1 MSSDWHES
9 LTSPSGEVFHRVGD
23 ELLTAQEA
31 LSLVESGAWVMI
43 DSCGDGCVGID
54 WLSDR
59 ERRDVAKRGMT
70 LSRNGYGR
78 FQRWESH
85 AGQVAVFVDGG
96 DLRR

>member
-1 MSSDWHES
+1 MSDWHEF
-9 LTSPSGEVFHRVGD
+9 LTSPSGDVFHRANGESLSKD
-23 ELLTAQEA
+23 EA
-31 LSLVESGAWVMI
+31 LELVQSGALVMI

-59 ERRDVAKRGMT
+59 ERREVVKRGMT
-70 LSRNGYGR
+70 LSRRNHGE
-78 FQRWESH
+78 FQRWETR

>member
-1 MSSDWHES
+1 MASDWHES
-9 LTSPSGEVFHRVGD
+9 LTSPTGEVFHRASTD
-23 ELLTAQEA
+23 PLTVHEA
-31 LSLVESGAWVMI
+31 LSLVESGALVMI

-54 WLSDR
+54 WLSDK
-59 ERRDVAKRGMT
+59 ERQAVAKRGML
-70 LSRNGYGR
+70 LSRRGYGE

>member
-1 MSSDWHES
+1 MSDWHES
-9 LTSPSGEVFHRVGD
+9 LTSPTGEVFHRATTGP
-23 ELLTAQEA
+23 LSKAEA
-31 LSLVESGAWVMI
+31 LELVQSGALVMI

-59 ERRDVAKRGMT
+59 ERRDVVKHGMT
-70 LSRNGYGR
+70 LSRRDHGE

>member
-1 MSSDWHES
+1 MFYRASSEALS
-9 LTSPSGEVFHRVGD
+9 K
-23 ELLTAQEA
+23 QEA
-31 LSLVESGAWVMI
+31 HSLVESGALVMI

-59 ERRDVAKRGMT
+59 ERREVLKRGMT
-70 LSRNGYGR
+70 LSRSDHGE
-78 FQRWESH
+78 FQRWESR